1 MYATETV
8 KLTLKIVYNNINKK
22 TLGMGPRSQYINH
35 QTKGI
40 HMNTSL
46 SQSISLDNINI
57 RSAVHEGVRYYSVVD
72 CVRYLVDE
80 SEDARNYW
88 KVLKFRANK
97 LVTKCNQLKEEN
109 KKIGMQLHG
118 KIVQLQLKAE
128 DGKLR
133 DADCATQENIFY
145 IMQYIPSNNAD
156 RFKEQFAKIVNE
168 RIEEEKNPALAIDR
182 IVRVYKNRGMTDD
195 WIQKRFKAIVAR
207 NNLTDTLKE
216 HGIKAYEYAKTTNI
230 LYKHSVG
237 MDADEYKEYKGL
249 EKKDRLRDNFSVEE
263 LELSDMTERFLKA
276 QIKKNDSQG
285 FDEIK
290 EDAKVAG
297 DYGARIRE
305 IMEEALGKSI
315 INKKQ
320 DLIEEDK

>member
-1 MYATETV
+1 MSNIISQV
-8 KLTLKIVYNNINKK
+8 FNFNNKE
-22 TLGMGPRSQYINH
+22 
-35 QTKGI
+35 
-40 HMNTSL
+40 
-46 SQSISLDNINI
+46 I
-57 RSAVHEGVRYYSVVD
+57 RSSVHNGQVYWSVVD
-72 CVRYLVDE
+72 VIE
-80 SEDARNYW
+80 SLLESGERPRQYW
-88 KVLKFRANK
+88 SDLKNGH
-97 LVTKCNQLKEEN
+97 NQDTG
-109 KKIGMQLHG
+109 IQLYG
-118 KIVQLQLKAE
+118 KIVQLKLEAA
-128 DGKLR
+128 DGKMYLT
-133 DADCATQENIFY
+133 DCATQENIFY
-145 IMQYIPSNNAD
+145 IIQFVPSSKANK
-156 RFKEQFAKIVNE
+156 FKEQFAKIVNE
-168 RIEEEKNPALAIDR
+168 RIEEEKNPSLAIDR

-249 EKKDRLRDNFSVEE
+249 EKKDKLRDNFSVEE

-297 DYGARIRE
+297 NYGARIRE

-315 INKKQ
+315 ITKKQ
-320 DLIEEDK
+320 DLIEEGE